1 MDNEAFDPELL
12 KKAAA
17 AISESLT
24 SSAAE
29 KEQAKRSDEDIKKKI
44 THVPTVRCDSCG
56 HFVFKPGTLFK
67 RFSAADS
74 PTGEDMLV
82 PVEVYECGSC
92 GHVNKEFMPSFLTM
106 DIEKKDAM
114 GYPTY

>member
-1 MDNEAFDPELL
+1 MQDNSFDPDLL
-12 KKAAA
+12 KQAAA

-24 SSAAE
+24 SGAAE
-29 KEQAKRSDEDIKKKI
+29 KEKNKRDEEDIKKKI

-56 HFVFKPGTLFK
+56 HHVFTPGTLFK
-67 RFSAADS
+67 RFDAKNS
-74 PTGEDMLV
+74 PSGEEMLV
-82 PVEVYECGSC
+82 PVEVYECSKC

-106 DIEKKDAM
+106 DIEKKDSM